1 MYKITLLVLLVF
13 SGCSI
18 PSFIETDNITIF
30 QRSVHVPNT
39 NGVLH
44 LKAKG
49 YSFFNWITNTKLAVM
64 PPTDEEPIFDFDF
77 FENGENLKKAKE
89 RLKKLKKYPVM
100 STGSCFI
107 VDKFND
113 YYYAVTA
120 KHVVAMIEPEV
131 FIDNQKGEVVYVLPR
146 ADAAIL
152 RFKSNKIYPIYKI
165 SIKAKVMDD
174 AWLVGYP
181 GDVIHTIRKFTVKGY
196 VCNVSKTELWF
207 AGGGARGMS
216 GGPMLNDKDE
226 VVGIIS
232 KFLPS
237 LHPCDNFINNVPSR
251 YFKYALEV
259 IISKEKIKDL
269 TNRIN
274 ILKKKKS

>member
-113 YYYAVTA
+113 Y
-120 KHVVAMIEPEV
+120 
-131 FIDNQKGEVVYVLPR
+131 
-146 ADAAIL
+146 
-152 RFKSNKIYPIYKI
+152 
-165 SIKAKVMDD
+165 
-174 AWLVGYP
+174 
-181 GDVIHTIRKFTVKGY
+181 
-196 VCNVSKTELWF
+196 
-207 AGGGARGMS
+207 
-216 GGPMLNDKDE
+216 
-226 VVGIIS
+226 
-232 KFLPS
+232 
-237 LHPCDNFINNVPSR
+237 
-251 YFKYALEV
+251 
-259 IISKEKIKDL
+259 
-269 TNRIN
+269 
-274 ILKKKKS
+274 